1 MINQTD
7 ISDLD
12 QQQPNLPPKL
22 PPKLPL
28 LQMFRVGLFQ
38 MGLGI
43 MSLLIAGLLN
53 RLMIN
58 ELAIPATL
66 AAVFIA
72 MPLFVSPARIWFGQT
87 SDAKTIFGTHRS
99 GYVWIGSIIFA
110 IAAFLTTQVMWQLG
124 RSVYEVGWN
133 GLTYVWAIALAF
145 MFAIY
150 GMSISLSSTPF
161 AAMLVDISEEEERS
175 KLVGIVWSMLMV
187 GIVIGAIAVS
197 RLLPCTENPVSGVS
211 VFANSDRLAQLQKAI
226 NSVFTIIPAAVVGLT
241 VLATYGIEQKY
252 SHYKLRV
259 AQNHI
264 LNGTTATEEKLS
276 LNKALR
282 VLTASKQTG
291 LFFSFLLMMTIGIFM
306 QDAIMEPFGGAVFG
320 MSICATTQLNAAFGI
335 GTLIGLSSSGFLVVP
350 RFGKQASTR
359 LGCYMVAASC
369 ALLIIAGLIQKT
381 WALQAALALFGFASG
396 ITTSG
401 ALSLMLDL
409 TAAETA
415 GTFVGAWGLS
425 QAIARGLAT
434 VTGGVVLDIGKAIF
448 RNSTFAYSFVFVCE
462 AAVMIFA
469 VVLLKRVNVQE
480 FRADA
485 RQAIATVFASEID

>member
-1 MINQTD
+1 MINNQVD
-7 ISDLD
+7 IANLD
-12 QQQPNLPPKL
+12 EK

-28 LQMFRVGLFQ
+28 IQMFRIGLFQ

-58 ELAIPATL
+58 ELTIPATL
-66 AAVFIA
+66 AAGFIA
-72 MPLFVSPARIWFGQT
+72 MPLFVSPARVWFGQT

-99 GYVWIGSIIFA
+99 GYIWIGSIIFA
-110 IAAFLTTQVMWQLG
+110 VISFLLTQVMWQLG
-124 RSVYEVGWN
+124 RSVHEIGWN
-133 GLTYVWAIALAF
+133 GITYGWAIALGA
-145 MFAIY
+145 MFALY
-150 GMSISLSSTPF
+150 GMAVSLSSTPF
-161 AAMLVDISEEEERS
+161 AALLVDVSDEEERS

-197 RLLPCTENPVSGVS
+197 KLLPCTGAPPSEVSIY
-211 VFANSDRLAQLQKAI
+211 ANSDRLAQLQKAI
-226 NSVFTIIPAAVVGLT
+226 NSVFTIIPAVVVGLSFA
-241 VLATYGIEQKY
+241 ATYGIEQKY
-252 SHYKLRV
+252 SRYKLRV
-259 AQNHI
+259 TQSNI
-264 LNGTTATEEKLS
+264 LNGSNGTEGKLS
-276 LNKALR
+276 LGRALR

-335 GTLIGLSSSGFLVVP
+335 GTLIGLSSSGFLIVP
-350 RFGKQASTR
+350 RLGKETSTK
-359 LGCYMVAASC
+359 LGCYLVAASC
-369 ALLIIAGLIQKT
+369 TLLLISGFVQKT

-415 GTFVGAWGLS
+415 GTFIGAWGFS
-425 QAIARGLAT
+425 QAIARGIAT
-434 VTGGVVLDIGKAIF
+434 LSGGIVLDIGNRIF
-448 RNSTFAYSFVFVCE
+448 SSSIYAYSFVFVCE
-462 AAVMIFA
+462 AAVMIIA
-469 VVLLKRVNVQE
+469 VSLLSRVNVQE
-480 FRADA
+480 FRTDA
-485 RQAIATVFASEID
+485 KKAIATVFANELD

>member
-1 MINQTD
+1 
-7 ISDLD
+7 
-12 QQQPNLPPKL
+12 
-22 PPKLPL
+22 
-28 LQMFRVGLFQ
+28 

-43 MSLLIAGLLN
+43 MSLLVAGLLN

-58 ELAIPATL
+58 ELTIPATL
-66 AAVFIA
+66 TAGFIA
-72 MPLFVSPARIWFGQT
+72 MPLFVSPTRVWFGQT

-99 GYVWIGSIIFA
+99 GYVWIGAVIFA
-110 IAAFLTTQVMWQLG
+110 IMSFLITQVMWQLG
-124 RSVYEVGWN
+124 SSVYAIGWQ
-133 GLTYVWAIALAF
+133 GITYAWAILLGA
-145 MFAIY
+145 MFALY

-161 AAMLVDISEEEERS
+161 AALLVDISDEEERS

-197 RLLPCTENPVSGVS
+197 RLLPCTGAPPNEISIY
-211 VFANSDRLAQLQKAI
+211 ANGDRLAQLKSAI
-226 NSVFTIIPAAVVGLT
+226 NSVFMIIPAIVVGLAFG
-241 VLATYGIEQKY
+241 ATYGIEQKY
-252 SHYKLRV
+252 SRYKLRV

-276 LNKALR
+276 LVRALR

-320 MSICATTQLNAAFGI
+320 MSICATTQLNAAFGT
-335 GTLIGLSSSGFLVVP
+335 GTLIGLSSSGFLIVP
-350 RFGKQASTR
+350 RLGKENSTK

-369 ALLIIAGLIQKT
+369 ALLLISGFIQKT

-415 GTFVGAWGLS
+415 GTFIGAWGLS
-425 QAIARGLAT
+425 QAIARGIAT
-434 VTGGVVLDIGKAIF
+434 LSGGIVLDIGKQFFSAPI
-448 RNSTFAYSFVFVCE
+448 FAYSFVFVCE
-462 AAVMIFA
+462 ALVM
-469 VVLLKRVNVQE
+469 LLAAFLLGRVNVQE
-480 FRADA
+480 FRTDA
-485 RQAIATVFASEID
+485 KQAIAAVFASEID

>member
-1 MINQTD
+1 MNNQVD
-7 ISDLD
+7 IADVDLEVR
-12 QQQPNLPPKL
+12 

-28 LQMFRVGLFQ
+28 LQMFRIGLFQ

-58 ELAIPATL
+58 ELTIPATL
-66 AAVFIA
+66 AAAFIA

-99 GYVWIGSIIFA
+99 GYVWIGAVVFA
-110 IAAFLTTQVMWQLG
+110 IIAFLTTQVMWQLG
-124 RSVYEVGWN
+124 RSVHEIGWN
-133 GLTYVWAIALAF
+133 GMTYGWAIALGA
-145 MFAIY
+145 MFALY
-150 GMSISLSSTPF
+150 GMSISFSSTPF
-161 AAMLVDISEEEERS
+161 AALLVDISDEEERS

-197 RLLPCTENPVSGVS
+197 KLLPCTGAPPNEISIY
-211 VFANSDRLAQLQKAI
+211 ANSDRLAQLQKAI
-226 NSVFTIIPAAVVGLT
+226 NTVFIIIPTAVVALSFA
-241 VLATYGIEQKY
+241 ATYGIEQKY
-252 SHYKLRV
+252 SRYKLRV

-264 LNGTTATEEKLS
+264 LNGTNATEDKLS
-276 LNKALR
+276 LSKALQ

-320 MSICATTQLNAAFGI
+320 MSICATTQLNAAFGT
-335 GTLIGLSSSGFLVVP
+335 GTLIGLSSSGFLIVP
-350 RFGKQASTR
+350 RLGKEKSTR
-359 LGCYMVAASC
+359 LGCYLVAASC
-369 ALLIIAGLIQKT
+369 ALLLVSGFIQKT
-381 WALQAALALFGFASG
+381 WALQASLALFGFASG

-434 VTGGVVLDIGKAIF
+434 VTGGVVLDIGKKIF
-448 RNSTFAYSFVFVCE
+448 SDSNTFAYSFVFICE
-462 AAVMIFA
+462 ALVMILA
-469 VVLLKRVNVQE
+469 VWFLSRVNVQE
-480 FRADA
+480 FRTDA
-485 RQAIATVFASEID
+485 RQAIATVFANEID

>member
-1 MINQTD
+1 MNNPVD
-7 ISDLD
+7 ITE
-12 QQQPNLPPKL
+12 KFETK

-28 LQMFRVGLFQ
+28 IQMFRIGLFQ

-58 ELAIPATL
+58 ELTIPATL
-66 AAVFIA
+66 AAGFIA
-72 MPLFVSPARIWFGQT
+72 VPLFVSPARVWFGQT

-99 GYVWIGSIIFA
+99 GYVWIGAVIFA
-110 IAAFLTTQVMWQLG
+110 VVSFLITQVMWQLG
-124 RSVYEVGWN
+124 RSIHEIGWN
-133 GLTYVWAIALAF
+133 GITYGWAILLGA
-145 MFAIY
+145 MFALY

-161 AAMLVDISEEEERS
+161 AAMLVDISDEEERS

-197 RLLPCTENPVSGVS
+197 RLLPCTSAPPNEVSIY
-211 VFANSDRLAQLQKAI
+211 ANSDRLLQLQKAI
-226 NSVFTIIPAAVVGLT
+226 NSVFTIIPAAVVGLSFF
-241 VLATYGIEQKY
+241 ATYGIEKKY
-252 SHYKLRV
+252 SRYKLRV
-259 AQNHI
+259 AQNNI
-264 LNGTTATEEKLS
+264 LNGNNSEEKLS
-276 LNKALR
+276 LGRALQ

-320 MSICATTQLNAAFGI
+320 MSICATTQLNAAFGT
-335 GTLIGLSSSGFLVVP
+335 GTLIGLSSSGFLIVP
-350 RFGKQASTR
+350 RLGKESSTK

-369 ALLIIAGLIQKT
+369 ALLLISGFIQKT
-381 WALQAALALFGFASG
+381 WALQTALALFGFASG

-409 TAAETA
+409 TAAEAA
-415 GTFVGAWGLS
+415 GTFIGAWGLS

-434 VTGGVVLDIGKAIF
+434 LSGGIVLDIGKKIF
-448 RNSTFAYSFVFVCE
+448 SSSIYAYSFVFVCE
-462 AAVMIFA
+462 AAIMIIA
-469 VVLLKRVNVQE
+469 VSLLSRVNVQE
-480 FRADA
+480 FRTDA
-485 RQAIATVFASEID
+485 KKAIATVFANEIE

>member
-1 MINQTD
+1 MINNQID
-7 ISDLD
+7 IANLD
-12 QQQPNLPPKL
+12 EK

-28 LQMFRVGLFQ
+28 IQMFRIGLFQ

-58 ELAIPATL
+58 ELTIPATL
-66 AAVFIA
+66 AAGFIA
-72 MPLFVSPARIWFGQT
+72 MPLFVSPARVWFGQT

-99 GYVWIGSIIFA
+99 GYIWIGSIIFA
-110 IAAFLTTQVMWQLG
+110 VISFLLTQVMWQLG
-124 RSVYEVGWN
+124 RSVHEIGWN
-133 GLTYVWAIALAF
+133 GITYGWAIALGA
-145 MFAIY
+145 MFALY
-150 GMSISLSSTPF
+150 GMAVSLSSTPF
-161 AAMLVDISEEEERS
+161 AALLVDVSDEEERS

-197 RLLPCTENPVSGVS
+197 KLLPCTGAPPSEVSIY
-211 VFANSDRLAQLQKAI
+211 ANSDRLAQLQKAI
-226 NSVFTIIPAAVVGLT
+226 NSVFTIIPAVVVGLSFA
-241 VLATYGIEQKY
+241 ATYGIEQKY
-252 SHYKLRV
+252 SRYKLRV
-259 AQNHI
+259 TQSNI
-264 LNGTTATEEKLS
+264 LNGSNGTEGKLS
-276 LNKALR
+276 LGRALR

-335 GTLIGLSSSGFLVVP
+335 GTLIGLSSSGFLIVP
-350 RFGKQASTR
+350 RLGKETSTK
-359 LGCYMVAASC
+359 LGCYLVAASC
-369 ALLIIAGLIQKT
+369 TLLLISGFVQKT

-415 GTFVGAWGLS
+415 GTFIGAWGFS
-425 QAIARGLAT
+425 QAIARGIAT
-434 VTGGVVLDIGKAIF
+434 LSGGIVLDIGNRIF
-448 RNSTFAYSFVFVCE
+448 SSSIYAYSFVFVCE
-462 AAVMIFA
+462 AAVMIIA
-469 VVLLKRVNVQE
+469 VSLLSRVNVQE
-480 FRADA
+480 FRTDA
-485 RQAIATVFASEID
+485 KKAIATVFANELD

>member
-1 MINQTD
+1 MNNPVD
-7 ISDLD
+7 ITE
-12 QQQPNLPPKL
+12 KFETM

-28 LQMFRVGLFQ
+28 IQMFRIGLFQ

-58 ELAIPATL
+58 ELTIPATL
-66 AAVFIA
+66 AAGFIA
-72 MPLFVSPARIWFGQT
+72 VPLFVSPARVWFGQT

-99 GYVWIGSIIFA
+99 GYVWIGAVIFA
-110 IAAFLTTQVMWQLG
+110 VVAFLITQVMWQLG
-124 RSVYEVGWN
+124 RSIHEIGWN
-133 GLTYVWAIALAF
+133 GITYGWAILLGA
-145 MFAIY
+145 MFALY

-161 AAMLVDISEEEERS
+161 AAMLVDISDEEERS

-197 RLLPCTENPVSGVS
+197 RLLPCTSAPPNEVSIY
-211 VFANSDRLAQLQKAI
+211 ANSDRLAQLQSSV
-226 NSVFTIIPAAVVGLT
+226 NSVFTIIPTVVVGLSFF
-241 VLATYGIEQKY
+241 ATYGIEKKY
-252 SHYKLRV
+252 SRYKLRV
-259 AQNHI
+259 AQNNI
-264 LNGTTATEEKLS
+264 LNGNTSEEKLT
-276 LNKALR
+276 LGRALQ

-306 QDAIMEPFGGAVFG
+306 QDVIMEPFGGAVFG
-320 MSICATTQLNAAFGI
+320 MSICATTQLNAAFGT
-335 GTLIGLSSSGFLVVP
+335 GTLIGLSSSGFLIVP
-350 RFGKQASTR
+350 RLGKESSTK

-369 ALLIIAGLIQKT
+369 ALLLISGFIQKT

-409 TAAETA
+409 TAAEAA
-415 GTFVGAWGLS
+415 GTFIGAWGLS

-434 VTGGVVLDIGKAIF
+434 LSGGIVLDIGKKIF
-448 RNSTFAYSFVFVCE
+448 STSIYAYSFVFVCE
-462 AAVMIFA
+462 AAIMIIA
-469 VVLLKRVNVQE
+469 VSLLSRVNVQE
-480 FRADA
+480 FRTDA
-485 RQAIATVFASEID
+485 KKAIATVFANEIE

>member
-1 MINQTD
+1 MNNPVD
-7 ISDLD
+7 ITE
-12 QQQPNLPPKL
+12 KFETM

-28 LQMFRVGLFQ
+28 IQMFRIGLFQ

-58 ELAIPATL
+58 ELTIPATL
-66 AAVFIA
+66 AAGFIA
-72 MPLFVSPARIWFGQT
+72 VPLFVSPARVWFGQT

-99 GYVWIGSIIFA
+99 GYIWIGAVIFA
-110 IAAFLTTQVMWQLG
+110 VVAFLITQVMWQLG
-124 RSVYEVGWN
+124 RSIHEIGWN
-133 GLTYVWAIALAF
+133 GITYGWAILLGA
-145 MFAIY
+145 MFALY

-161 AAMLVDISEEEERS
+161 AAMLVDISDEEERS

-197 RLLPCTENPVSGVS
+197 QLLPCTSAPPNEVSIY
-211 VFANSDRLAQLQKAI
+211 ANSDRLAQLQSSV
-226 NSVFTIIPAAVVGLT
+226 NSVFTIIPTVVVGLSFF
-241 VLATYGIEQKY
+241 ATYGIEKKY
-252 SHYKLRV
+252 SRYKLRV
-259 AQNHI
+259 AQNNI
-264 LNGTTATEEKLS
+264 LNGNTSEEKLT
-276 LNKALR
+276 LGRALQ

-306 QDAIMEPFGGAVFG
+306 QDVIMEPFGGAVFG
-320 MSICATTQLNAAFGI
+320 MSICATTQLNAAFGT
-335 GTLIGLSSSGFLVVP
+335 GTLIGLSSSGFLIVP
-350 RFGKQASTR
+350 RLGKESSTK

-369 ALLIIAGLIQKT
+369 ALLLISGFIQKT

-409 TAAETA
+409 TAAEAA
-415 GTFVGAWGLS
+415 GTFIGAWGLS

-434 VTGGVVLDIGKAIF
+434 LSGGIVLDIGKKIF
-448 RNSTFAYSFVFVCE
+448 STSTYAYSFVFVCE
-462 AAVMIFA
+462 AAIMIIA
-469 VVLLKRVNVQE
+469 VSLLSRVNVQE
-480 FRADA
+480 FRTDA
-485 RQAIATVFASEID
+485 KKAIATVFANEIE

>member
-1 MINQTD
+1 MNNPVD
-7 ISDLD
+7 ITE
-12 QQQPNLPPKL
+12 KFETM

-28 LQMFRVGLFQ
+28 IQMFRIGLFQ

-58 ELAIPATL
+58 ELTIPATL
-66 AAVFIA
+66 AAGFIA
-72 MPLFVSPARIWFGQT
+72 VPLFVSPARVWFGQT

-99 GYVWIGSIIFA
+99 GYVWIGAVIFA
-110 IAAFLTTQVMWQLG
+110 VVSFLITQVMWQLG
-124 RSVYEVGWN
+124 RSIHEIGWN
-133 GLTYVWAIALAF
+133 GITYGWAILLGA
-145 MFAIY
+145 MFALY

-161 AAMLVDISEEEERS
+161 AAMLVDISDEEERS

-197 RLLPCTENPVSGVS
+197 RLLPCTSAPPNEVSIY
-211 VFANSDRLAQLQKAI
+211 ANSDRLVQLQKAI
-226 NSVFTIIPAAVVGLT
+226 NSVFTIIPAAVVGLSFF
-241 VLATYGIEQKY
+241 ATYGIEKKY
-252 SHYKLRV
+252 SRYKLRV
-259 AQNHI
+259 AQNNI
-264 LNGTTATEEKLS
+264 LNGNTSEEKLT
-276 LNKALR
+276 LGRALQ

-306 QDAIMEPFGGAVFG
+306 QDVIMEPFGGAVFG
-320 MSICATTQLNAAFGI
+320 MSICATTQLNAAFGT
-335 GTLIGLSSSGFLVVP
+335 GTLIGLSSSGFLIVP
-350 RFGKQASTR
+350 RLGKESSTK

-369 ALLIIAGLIQKT
+369 ALLLISGFIQKT

-409 TAAETA
+409 TAAEAA
-415 GTFVGAWGLS
+415 GTFIGAWGLS

-434 VTGGVVLDIGKAIF
+434 LSGGIVLDIGKKIF
-448 RNSTFAYSFVFVCE
+448 STSIYAYSFVFVCE
-462 AAVMIFA
+462 AAIMIIA
-469 VVLLKRVNVQE
+469 VSLLSRVNVQE
-480 FRADA
+480 FRTDA
-485 RQAIATVFASEID
+485 KKAIATVFANEIE

>member
-1 MINQTD
+1 MNNPVD
-7 ISDLD
+7 ITE
-12 QQQPNLPPKL
+12 KFETM

-28 LQMFRVGLFQ
+28 IQMFRIGLFQ

-58 ELAIPATL
+58 ELTIPATL
-66 AAVFIA
+66 AAGFIA
-72 MPLFVSPARIWFGQT
+72 VPLFVSPARVWFGQT

-99 GYVWIGSIIFA
+99 GYVWIGSVIFA
-110 IAAFLTTQVMWQLG
+110 VVAFLITQVMWQLG
-124 RSVYEVGWN
+124 RSVHEIGWN
-133 GLTYVWAIALAF
+133 GITYGWAILLGA
-145 MFAIY
+145 MFALY

-161 AAMLVDISEEEERS
+161 AAMLVDISDEEERS

-197 RLLPCTENPVSGVS
+197 RLLPCTSAPPNEVSIY
-211 VFANSDRLAQLQKAI
+211 ANSDRLIQLQKAI
-226 NSVFTIIPAAVVGLT
+226 NSVFTIIPASVVGLSFF
-241 VLATYGIEQKY
+241 ATYGIEKKY
-252 SHYKLRV
+252 SRYKLRV
-259 AQNHI
+259 AQNNI
-264 LNGTTATEEKLS
+264 LNGNTGEEKLS
-276 LNKALR
+276 LGRALQ

-306 QDAIMEPFGGAVFG
+306 QDAIMEPFGGAIFG

-335 GTLIGLSSSGFLVVP
+335 GTLIGLSSSGFLIVP
-350 RFGKQASTR
+350 RLGKKSSTK
-359 LGCYMVAASC
+359 LGCYLVATSC
-369 ALLIIAGLIQKT
+369 ALLLISGFIQKT
-381 WALQAALALFGFASG
+381 WALQTALALFGFASG

-415 GTFVGAWGLS
+415 GTFIGAWGLS

-434 VTGGVVLDIGKAIF
+434 LSGGIVLDVGKKIF
-448 RNSTFAYSFVFVCE
+448 STSIYAYSFVFVCE
-462 AAVMIFA
+462 AAIMIIA
-469 VVLLKRVNVQE
+469 VSLLSRVNVQE
-480 FRADA
+480 FRTDA
-485 RQAIATVFASEID
+485 KKAIATVFANEID

>member
-1 MINQTD
+1 MNNQVDTAN
-7 ISDLD
+7 LD
-12 QQQPNLPPKL
+12 EQ

-28 LQMFRVGLFQ
+28 IQMFRIGLFQ

-58 ELAIPATL
+58 ELTIPATL
-66 AAVFIA
+66 AAGFIA
-72 MPLFVSPARIWFGQT
+72 MPLFVSPTRVWFGQT

-99 GYVWIGSIIFA
+99 GYVWVGAVVFA
-110 IAAFLTTQVMWQLG
+110 IIAFLLTQVMWKLG
-124 RSVYEVGWN
+124 LSVHEIGWN
-133 GLTYVWAIALAF
+133 GVTYAWVGLLGA

-150 GMSISLSSTPF
+150 GMAISFSSTPF
-161 AAMLVDISEEEERS
+161 AALLVDISDEEDRS

-197 RLLPCTENPVSGVS
+197 RLLPCTGAPPSEVSIY
-211 VFANSDRLAQLQKAI
+211 ANSDRLAQLQKSI
-226 NSVFTIIPAAVVGLT
+226 NSVIIIIPVAVVGLSFF
-241 VLATYGIEQKY
+241 ATYGVERNY
-252 SHYKLRV
+252 SRYKLRV

-264 LNGTTATEEKLS
+264 LNGTTATEDKLS
-276 LNKALR
+276 LGRALR

-320 MSICATTQLNAAFGI
+320 MSICATTQLNAAFGT
-335 GTLIGLSSSGFLVVP
+335 GTLIGLSSSGFLIVP
-350 RFGKQASTR
+350 RLGKENSTK
-359 LGCYMVAASC
+359 LGCYLVSASC
-369 ALLIIAGLIQKT
+369 ALLLIAGFTQKT
-381 WALQAALALFGFASG
+381 VVLQVALTLFGFASG

-415 GTFVGAWGLS
+415 GTFIGAWGLS
-425 QAIARGLAT
+425 QAIARGIAT
-434 VTGGVVLDIGKAIF
+434 LSGGIVLDVGKKIFSTAIY
-448 RNSTFAYSFVFVCE
+448 AYSFVFVCE
-462 AAVMIFA
+462 AAVMIIA
-469 VVLLKRVNVQE
+469 VSLLSLVNVQE
-480 FRADA
+480 FRSDA
-485 RQAIATVFASEID
+485 KQAIAAVFSNELD

>member
-1 MINQTD
+1 MINNQID
-7 ISDLD
+7 IANLD
-12 QQQPNLPPKL
+12 EK

-28 LQMFRVGLFQ
+28 IQMFRIGLFQ

-53 RLMIN
+53 RVMIN
-58 ELAIPATL
+58 ELTIPATL
-66 AAVFIA
+66 AAGFIA
-72 MPLFVSPARIWFGQT
+72 MPLFVSPARVWFGQT

-110 IAAFLTTQVMWQLG
+110 VISFLLTQVMWQLG
-124 RSVYEVGWN
+124 RSVHEIGWN
-133 GLTYVWAIALAF
+133 GITYGWAIALGA
-145 MFAIY
+145 MFALY
-150 GMSISLSSTPF
+150 GMAVSLSSTPF
-161 AAMLVDISEEEERS
+161 AALLVDISDEEERS

-197 RLLPCTENPVSGVS
+197 KLLPCTGAPPSEVSIY
-211 VFANSDRLAQLQKAI
+211 ANSDRLAQLQKAI
-226 NSVFTIIPAAVVGLT
+226 NSVFTIIPAVVVGLAFA
-241 VLATYGIEQKY
+241 ATYGIEQKY
-252 SHYKLRV
+252 SRYKLRV
-259 AQNHI
+259 TQSNI
-264 LNGTTATEEKLS
+264 LNGSNGTEGKLS
-276 LNKALR
+276 LGRALR

-335 GTLIGLSSSGFLVVP
+335 GTLIGLSSSGFLIVP
-350 RFGKQASTR
+350 RLGKETSTK
-359 LGCYMVAASC
+359 LVCYLVAASC
-369 ALLIIAGLIQKT
+369 TLLLISGFVQKT

-415 GTFVGAWGLS
+415 GTFIGAWGFS
-425 QAIARGLAT
+425 QAIARGIAT
-434 VTGGVVLDIGKAIF
+434 LSGGIVLDIGNRIF
-448 RNSTFAYSFVFVCE
+448 SSSIYAYSFVFVCE
-462 AAVMIFA
+462 AAVMIIA
-469 VVLLKRVNVQE
+469 VSLLSRVNVQE
-480 FRADA
+480 FRTDA
-485 RQAIATVFASEID
+485 KKAIATVFANELD

>member
-1 MINQTD
+1 MNNPVD
-7 ISDLD
+7 ITE
-12 QQQPNLPPKL
+12 KFETK

-28 LQMFRVGLFQ
+28 IQMFRIGLFQ

-58 ELAIPATL
+58 ELTIPATL
-66 AAVFIA
+66 AAGFIA
-72 MPLFVSPARIWFGQT
+72 VPLFVSPARVWFGQT

-99 GYVWIGSIIFA
+99 GYVWIGAVIFA
-110 IAAFLTTQVMWQLG
+110 VVSFLITQVMWQLG
-124 RSVYEVGWN
+124 RSIHEIGWN
-133 GLTYVWAIALAF
+133 GITYGWALLLGA
-145 MFAIY
+145 MFALY

-161 AAMLVDISEEEERS
+161 AAMLVDISDEEERS

-197 RLLPCTENPVSGVS
+197 RLLPCTSAPPNEVSIY
-211 VFANSDRLAQLQKAI
+211 ANSDRLLQLQKAI
-226 NSVFTIIPAAVVGLT
+226 NSVFTIIPAAVVGLSFF
-241 VLATYGIEQKY
+241 ATYGIEKKY
-252 SHYKLRV
+252 SRYKLRV
-259 AQNHI
+259 AQNNI
-264 LNGTTATEEKLS
+264 LNGNNSEEKLS
-276 LNKALR
+276 LGRALQ

-320 MSICATTQLNAAFGI
+320 MSICATTQLNAAFGT
-335 GTLIGLSSSGFLVVP
+335 GTLIGLSSSGFLIVP
-350 RFGKQASTR
+350 RLGKESSTK

-369 ALLIIAGLIQKT
+369 ALLLISGFIQKT
-381 WALQAALALFGFASG
+381 WALQTALALFGFASG

-409 TAAETA
+409 TAAEAA
-415 GTFVGAWGLS
+415 GTFIGAWGLS

-434 VTGGVVLDIGKAIF
+434 LSGGIVLDIGKKIF
-448 RNSTFAYSFVFVCE
+448 SSSIYAYSFVFVCE
-462 AAVMIFA
+462 AAIMIIA
-469 VVLLKRVNVQE
+469 VSLLSRVNVQE
-480 FRADA
+480 FRTDA
-485 RQAIATVFASEID
+485 KKAIATVFANEIE